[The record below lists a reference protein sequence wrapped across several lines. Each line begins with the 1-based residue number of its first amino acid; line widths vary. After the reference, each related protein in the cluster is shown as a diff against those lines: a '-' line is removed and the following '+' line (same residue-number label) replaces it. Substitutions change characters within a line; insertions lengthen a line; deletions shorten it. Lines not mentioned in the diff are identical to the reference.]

1 MSIKIELPSMADFI
15 ELRKRVES
23 LTSDVD
29 RLLRAQRE
37 PPAEARMTPK
47 EVATMGRVR
56 TVKVYDAIHAGL
68 LPSERRQGRGKL
80 GFIVKRSDAET
91 WVRGLQQRPPA

>member
-1 MSIKIELPSMADFI
+1 MKIELPSMAEFI

-29 RLLRAQRE
+29 RLLRMQRE

-47 EVATMGRVR
+47 EVALMGRCR
-56 TVKVYDAIHAGL
+56 TLKVYEAIHAGI
-68 LPSERRQGRGKL
+68 LPSERRRGRGKL
-80 GFIVKRSDAET
+80 GYVVTRSSAET
-91 WVRGLQQRPPA
+91 WVRTLHQPPA